1 MAAAALYTLAPFEKL
16 QDAGFTQPQAHAIL
30 NAALETHN
38 TAELATKDDLEK
50 LEIRLDSKIDNVRL
64 ATKGDLEKLEIRL
77 DSKIDKVRTDLEHT
91 IKEVCTGLSHRIDN
105 LHKDFCHLASTLGSR
120 LTIRLGAIV
129 VSTATFLPYLTK
141 FLHLPLP

>member
-1 MAAAALYTLAPFEKL
+1 MAAAALYTMAPFEKL
-16 QDAGFTQPQAHAIL
+16 QNAGFTQPQACAIL

-50 LEIRLDSKIDNVRL
+50 LEIRLDSR
-64 ATKGDLEKLEIRL
+64 
-77 DSKIDKVRTDLEHT
+77 IDKVRTDLEH
-91 IKEVCTGLSHRIDN
+91 LS
-105 LHKDFCHLASTLGSR
+105 SR

-129 VSTATFLPYLTK
+129 VSTATLLPYLTK